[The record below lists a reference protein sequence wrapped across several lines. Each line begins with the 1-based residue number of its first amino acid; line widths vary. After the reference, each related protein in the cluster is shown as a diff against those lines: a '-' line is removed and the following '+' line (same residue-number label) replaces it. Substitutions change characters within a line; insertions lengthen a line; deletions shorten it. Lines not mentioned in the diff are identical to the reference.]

1 VQLLAHGRSTR
12 QQAVQLEQV
21 QQPTVWGPQQQQA
34 LAQQQLVLEQRQLEL
49 L

>member
-1 VQLLAHGRSTR
+1 
-12 QQAVQLEQV
+12 VQLEQV
-21 QQPTVWGPQQQQA
+21 QQPLVHWLVQWLAQQQQA